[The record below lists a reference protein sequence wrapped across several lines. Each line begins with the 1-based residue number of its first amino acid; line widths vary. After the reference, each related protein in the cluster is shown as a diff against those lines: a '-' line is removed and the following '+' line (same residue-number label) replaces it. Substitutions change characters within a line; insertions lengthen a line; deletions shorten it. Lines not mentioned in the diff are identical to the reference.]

1 MENVKGFG
9 MAGKILDIKQV
20 QEMLHLSERT
30 VFRLIKS
37 GDLKGFKAGREWRF
51 EESDMENFIQEQRE
65 KATKS
70 INEARSKKDTSA
82 A

>member
-1 MENVKGFG
+1 
-9 MAGKILDIKQV
+9 MAGKILDVKQV

-37 GDLKGFKAGREWRF
+37 GKLKGFKAGREWRF
-51 EESDMENFIQEQRE
+51 EESDIEDFIQEQR
-65 KATKS
+65 K
-70 INEARSKKDTSA
+70 EAARQLGQDNQSSDGPLA

>member
-1 MENVKGFG
+1 